1 MWRTALAILALLA
14 LFGVPQAVAQF
25 DLLLG
30 APAHVS
36 AYYVSTTGSD
46 SNAGTLAAPYATLS
60 KCQTAM
66 QASSGAVLTC
76 YIRAGTYTP
85 TGTGTSCNGTLTSVL
100 VLTSSDNG
108 EVWSY
113 YPPDGYNTAVIN
125 GQASGSTGVG
135 CGIFSTAN
143 NVTVNGI
150 KWENYQASGIV
161 ISGSGYLIE
170 NNIVTN
176 MTNTGIT
183 SIGIGTTNAVN
194 TSIIHNAVTL
204 SPCMG
209 IASYPSGSGEA
220 DNLLIAYNYVHGYA
234 TSYADCGGIYIENDN
249 GEPESGQVIEYDYVA
264 GGDAGGGA
272 NAFYI
277 DDLSNGVTMK
287 GNIARPGNTPYPCFF
302 IHGGG
307 SNTATGNIC
316 DIGAG
321 GSGDI
326 WAMQSEGTCKR
337 YDQRPDDYQQHD
349 TAFLD
354 DPFRYIDERLDRRH
368 STNRRYY
375 PRYDCFFSNRH
386 DCSYVGRSG
395 QYGTTWGCDHTHLH
409 PRPAIHLQLLWSLPT
424 RRVQTGGG
432 YPCNVASCGTTTIG
446 PNGYENYGSGT
457 PSIVATGSAGN
468 DSNPQQQIA
477 PNFTCP
483 WEYTLPLSSPVFSSP
498 VSFPALPSNWGM
510 PGFWGPPGFTIPQV
524 TPNPSPGTSC

>member
-30 APAHVS
+30 APAYVS

-66 QASSGAVLTC
+66 RASSGAVLTC

-249 GEPESGQVIEYDYVA
+249 GEPESGQVIEYNYVA

-326 WAMQSEGTCKR
+326 WAMQSEA
-337 YDQRPDDYQQHD
+337 HV
-349 TAFLD
+349 
-354 DPFRYIDERLDRRH
+354 
-368 STNRRYY
+368 S
-375 PRYDCFFSNRH
+375 
-386 DCSYVGRSG
+386 
-395 QYGTTWGCDHTHLH
+395 GTTSAPTITSSTTLH
-409 PRPAIHLQLLWSLPT
+409 FSTTPSGILTSDWIADTTTTDAITLGTTVSSQTGTTVVMSADPANTVLLGDVITFTTPATGNTFTAS
-424 RRVQTGGG
+424 VVVANSAGAAGGG
-432 YPCNVASCGTTTIG
+432 YPCNVAPCGTTTIG